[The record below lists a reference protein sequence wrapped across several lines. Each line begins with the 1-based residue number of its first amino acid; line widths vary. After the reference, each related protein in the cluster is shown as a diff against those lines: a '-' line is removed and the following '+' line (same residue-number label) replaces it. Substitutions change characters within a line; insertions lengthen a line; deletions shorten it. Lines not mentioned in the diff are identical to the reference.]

1 MKLPKTRKRLTRKR
15 FQVFKLVGNWHSL
28 VDVIRNATVA
38 SFSTKEEA
46 MDWANEMNLIQR
58 EKEN

>member
-1 MKLPKTRKRLTRKR
+1 
-15 FQVFKLVGNWHSL
+15 VFKLIGNWHSV

-38 SFSTKEEA
+38 SFSTKGEA
-46 MDWANEMNLIQR
+46 REWANEMNSIQR